1 MFCVKLL
8 EKYLDLFKQCV
19 IFAFGKQ
26 NESRSINGTQKV
38 LP

>member
-19 IFAFGKQ
+19 IFAFGNHKE
-26 NESRSINGTQKV
+26 NVRKTKRKKY
-38 LP
+38 